1 MTALLNLI
9 ESKQDLQHD
18 PRSKSRKSEAD
29 PPLASGPSKGSNLHH
44 DQRMPSAL
52 AYLPDNPIPR
62 KSEIKQTSSVPVR
75 SGLFGLS

>member
-44 DQRMPSAL
+44 DQRTVS
-52 AYLPDNPIPR
+52 
-62 KSEIKQTSSVPVR
+62 
-75 SGLFGLS
+75 